1 MQALSS
7 SSSSSTG
14 AAAQQP
20 ETNAPAGGRPR
31 TVTYLATMPVKR
43 AALSSDDGQLSLLR
57 SRRDANKPQR
67 LQRYAGS
74 EATALE
80 SVHVRPLPASTQ
92 CERHVALLANSR
104 LLLTRLAS
112 WPRWRRIASNTV
124 KRSGS

>member
-7 SSSSSTG
+7 SSSSSSSST
-14 AAAQQP
+14 AAAAAALGQQQQQQP
-20 ETNAPAGGRPR
+20 ETNAPAGRPR

-80 SVHVRPLPASTQ
+80 SVHVRPPPQPNARDT
-92 CERHVALLANSR
+92 
-104 LLLTRLAS
+104 
-112 WPRWRRIASNTV
+112 
-124 KRSGS
+124 